1 MSEEPINEVNSN
13 SEQSSDN
20 TINTEANSGQSFI
33 NDNTSVN
40 QILSEFKDEPIQLV
54 ISNNGL
60 LETTTEAINILTS
73 LKNEKLCILSINGP
87 LNTGKSFLANSI
99 INKKNAGFK
108 VGEKTIGIWIWGNPI
123 SLNNGAKL
131 LILDCQAL
139 NKNDGISFKLFMLTI
154 LLSSCL
160 IYNTQGELNND
171 AINNFVYFKII

>member
-1 MSEEPINEVNSN
+1 MSEKPINEDNTN
-13 SEQSSDN
+13 YEQSLDN
-20 TINTEANSGQSFI
+20 TINTEANSSHNFL
-33 NDNTSVN
+33 NDSASVN

-60 LETTTEAINILTS
+60 LETTTEAINILTA

-87 LNTGKSFLANSI
+87 LNTGKSFLANFI

-108 VGEKTIGIWIWGNPI
+108 VGEKTVGIWIWGNPI

-139 NKNDGISFKLFMLTI
+139 NKSDVISLKLFMLNI
-154 LLSSCL
+154 
-160 IYNTQGELNND
+160 D
-171 AINNFVYFKII
+171 